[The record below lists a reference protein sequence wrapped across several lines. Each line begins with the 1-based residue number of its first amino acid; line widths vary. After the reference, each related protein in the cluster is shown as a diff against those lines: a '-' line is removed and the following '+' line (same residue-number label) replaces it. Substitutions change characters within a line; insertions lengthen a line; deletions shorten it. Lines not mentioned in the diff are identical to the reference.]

1 MGRTLCPPDRRVR
14 PLHDLARSLA
24 GVILDAYFSDS
35 RKRRAERNLH
45 EEIRINE
52 TLQRIGAALAAE
64 LDLDKLVEKLTDEAT
79 ALTDAQFGAF
89 FYARQTGEPL
99 TLYALAGI
107 PRERFE
113 RIPLPRFPVLF
124 TPMLKGE
131 RVVRVDDLHVDA
143 RYGNPPPHHGMPKG
157 PLPVRSCLVVPVVSR
172 CGKVLGA
179 LLFGHAEPRVFTER
193 DERVVVGIAGQAA
206 VAIDNARLYKAS
218 EGARRQAEEA
228 HRQAEEA
235 RAQAEEARRQA
246 EEANRLKDEFL
257 SLVSHELR
265 TPITAI
271 RGWTQVLATRE
282 CDTETRLRALGAI
295 DRNVRA
301 QIRIIDDLLDVSH
314 IITGKLGLAQRR
326 MDLGD
331 VVQAVLDVVR
341 PAAQAKGIQLHVTPE
356 RPSIPVFGDPDRLR
370 QILWNLLANAI
381 KFTPRGGRVEVEI
394 MRDEGL
400 VHLTVRDTGK
410 GISAG
415 FLPYVFDRFRQADS
429 SASRPQGGLGLG
441 LAIVRHLVEMHGGTV
456 KAESAGSDH
465 GATFTVTLP
474 LPQEA
479 REAGHDGEAK
489 TGDYRSEGSSRYA
502 AAVEHVPRRT

>member
-1 MGRTLCPPDRRVR
+1 MGRTLCPPNRRVR
-14 PLHDLARSLA
+14 PLHHLARGLA
-24 GVILDAYFSDS
+24 GVVLDAYFSDS
-35 RKRRAERNLH
+35 RKRSAERSLR

-79 ALTDAQFGAF
+79 VLTDAQFGAF
-89 FYARQTGEPL
+89 FYTGQTGEPL
-99 TLYALAGI
+99 TLYSLAGI

-113 RIPLPRFPVLF
+113 RLPLPRFPVLS
-124 TPMLKGE
+124 TPMSE

-143 RYGNPPPHHGMPKG
+143 RYGNTLLHHGAPRA
-157 PLPVRSCLVVPVVSR
+157 PLPVRSCLMVPVVSR

-228 HRQAEEA
+228 HGQAEEA
-235 RAQAEEARRQA
+235 RAQAEAARRQA
-246 EEANRLKDEFL
+246 EEASRLRDEFL

-271 RGWTQVLATRE
+271 MGWTQVLATRE
-282 CDTETRLRALGAI
+282 CDAETRKRALGAI
-295 DRNVRA
+295 DRNVRV
-301 QIRIIDDLLDVSH
+301 QMRIIDDLLDVSR

-331 VVQAVLDVVR
+331 VVGAVLDVVR
-341 PAAQAKGIQLHVTPE
+341 PAAQAKGIELHVTPE
-356 RPSIPVFGDPDRLR
+356 RSSIPVFGDPDRLR

-394 MRDEGL
+394 TRDEGF
-400 VHLTVRDTGK
+400 VHLIVRDTGK

-479 REAGHDGEAK
+479 RDGGHDGEAK

>member
-1 MGRTLCPPDRRVR
+1 MV
-14 PLHDLARSLA
+14 
-24 GVILDAYFSDS
+24 LDAYFSDS
-35 RKRRAERNLH
+35 KKRRAERNLR

-64 LDLDKLVEKLTDEAT
+64 LDLDRLVQKLTDEAT

-89 FYARQTGEPL
+89 FYSGQTSDSL
-99 TLYALAGI
+99 TLYTLSGAA
-107 PRERFE
+107 RERFE
-113 RIPLPRFPVLF
+113 RFGLPRNTPLF
-124 TPMLKGE
+124 GPTLRGE
-131 RVVRVDDLHVDA
+131 RVVRIDDVHADP
-143 RYGNPPPHHGMPKG
+143 RYGKNPPHYGIPKG
-157 PLPVRSCLVVPVVSR
+157 HPPVRSFLAVPVVSR

-179 LLFGHAEPRVFTER
+179 LFFGHAEAGVFTER

-218 EGARRQAEEA
+218 EDARRQAEEA

-235 RAQAEEARRQA
+235 RTQAEEARRQA
-246 EEANRLKDEFL
+246 EKANRLKDEFL

-271 RGWTQVLATRE
+271 MGWTQVLATRE
-282 CDTETRLRALGAI
+282 CNAETRMRALAAI

-301 QIRIIDDLLDVSH
+301 QMRIIDDLLDVSR
-314 IITGKLGLAQRR
+314 IITGKLGLAQRLI
-326 MDLGD
+326 DLGD
-331 VVQAVLDVVR
+331 VVQAVIDVVR
-341 PAAQAKGIQLHVTPE
+341 PAAQAKGIELHVTPE
-356 RPSIPVFGDPDRLR
+356 RPSVPVYGDPDRLR
-370 QILWNLLANAI
+370 QIVWNLLANAI
-381 KFTPRGGRVEVEI
+381 KFTPPGGRVEVEI
-394 MRDEGL
+394 TRDDGL
-400 VHLTVRDTGK
+400 VQMIVRDTGK
-410 GISAG
+410 GISAA

-474 LPQEA
+474 LPRETREASHNGEA
-479 REAGHDGEAK
+479 R
-489 TGDYRSEGSSRYA
+489 TGDYRSEGSPRYA